1 MISVIFYGR
10 NDNHGYNLHKRASLS
25 LNNMAELLTHEDDE
39 ILFVDWNTSPGLPT
53 FIESIHDLLTEKAK
67 KITKIIKVD
76 FHTHNLLFSS
86 KTKKQT
92 VEPVARNTAI
102 VRSNPKNKWVLST
115 NTDMIFIPK
124 NSNKSLSDICSE
136 LEDGFYELPR
146 FSIPEII
153 WETFDRLNPE
163 SVMKDIKE
171 LRLKID
177 LDEIITAGPILR
189 YDAPGDFQLCLRE
202 QLIEIRGFDE
212 NMILGWHVDSN
223 LCRRLNILNGETKT
237 LINELYGYHCEHT
250 KTTTHFT
257 ATSIQNSLIDFFERV
272 DSPYSSDKN
281 SNWGLSNIA
290 LSEFKVNEKLKNRF
304 ESLFEFA
311 KVPPIPRTA
320 VYANSMGNLVCY
332 PETHAVP
339 YLVDALYDYPQNT
352 KLLLFCHNKNKYG
365 WYKELLERIGF
376 TNVIKIQE
384 VASPEFQ
391 IENLMTPTVV
401 ILDLG
406 MEIAEK
412 DISVLSHEDINND
425 LKDDQI
431 NVIHKFL
438 KFVVTNSQEKSLY
451 EIPVITLNL
460 ETYDSGAGVFL
471 KKWIEL
477 PQVASNSRVRIGF
490 LKKALRNRT
499 KKTLE
504 KLLEKTIKEINFL
517 GSNYFN
523 KLQLNQKM
531 KDKQGIQLTSHQI
544 IPYAQKYS
552 GVSMTRRGLML
563 QKFGH
568 IDFNLR
574 NLELPK
580 DSIQII
586 ELDRPLID
594 GNTYDVE
601 GIFRIN
607 DHQENIKFEKNRNET
622 KLIKCNYNPNIG
634 KLNFSYENMNYNEDH
649 RAVVRLLNLGV
660 FGLKNIKKKLIHM
673 RSSDLRSRF
682 FLEDNWSYS
691 NEDLK
696 RWTTNSIF
704 TINLNEYNLKKE
716 RCIALEIKYYKN
728 CKNTNFIKQ
737 VRINSLS
744 DNLKYIEIPRIRSQQ
759 GRIVFIF
766 LPANCNGKVIIETN
780 AERSLPFE
788 MDKRDARELY
798 STLGSFAVAE
808 GNPQKALLLIT
819 FPLFILWVKLVKFC
833 YDVKNMISKFAKKL
847 FRGILIWK
855 T

>member
-76 FHTHNLLFSS
+76 FYTHNLLFGS

-223 LCRRLNILNGETKT
+223 LCRRLNILNGETKS

-257 ATSIQNSLIDFFERV
+257 STSIQNSLIDFFEKV
-272 DSPYSSDKN
+272 DTPYSSNEN
-281 SNWGLSNIA
+281 SDWGLSNIS
-290 LSEFKVNEKLKNRF
+290 LSEFKVEEKMQNRF
-304 ESLFEFA
+304 DALYEFA
-311 KVPPIPRTA
+311 KAPQNPRNS
-320 VYANSMGNLVCY
+320 VYANSMGNLVSY
-332 PETHAVP
+332 PESHAVP
-339 YLVDALYDYPQNT
+339 YLVDALYDYPINT
-352 KLLLFCHNKNKYG
+352 KLILFCHNRNKYN
-365 WYKELLERIGF
+365 WYLKLLASIGF
-376 TNVIKIQE
+376 SNITGYQE
-384 VASPEFQ
+384 EVSLELQ
-391 IENLMTPTVV
+391 KENLVNPTVA

-406 MEIAEK
+406 IEVVNY
-412 DISVLSHEDINND
+412 DISVLSHEDIDNN
-425 LKDDQI
+425 LKDEQI
-431 NVIHKFL
+431 RMIHNFLNFVII
-438 KFVVTNSQEKSLY
+438 NSQEKSLY

-460 ETYDSGAGVFL
+460 ETYDAGAGAFL
-471 KKWIEL
+471 KRWMEL
-477 PQVASNSRVRIGF
+477 PQVASNSRVRTGF
-490 LKKALRNRT
+490 LKKSLRNRSG
-499 KKTLE
+499 KTLE
-504 KLLEKTIKEINFL
+504 KLFKKTLKDIDFL
-517 GSNYFN
+517 GSKYFT
-523 KLQLNQKM
+523 KLQLNIKM
-531 KDKQGIQLTSHQI
+531 KNKNGIQLTSHEI
-544 IPYAQKYS
+544 IPYSKNS
-552 GVSMTRRGLML
+552 LGMNMTRRGLML
-563 QKFGH
+563 QKFGF
-568 IDFNLR
+568 IDWDLSK
-574 NLELPK
+574 LEL
-580 DSIQII
+580 SEESVQII

-594 GNTYDVE
+594 GNTYDIQ
-601 GIFRIN
+601 GIFQIN
-607 DHQENIKFEKNRNET
+607 DCKKIIKFEKSTNET
-622 KLIKCNYNPNIG
+622 KLIKCNFNPNIEEF
-634 KLNFSYENMNYNEDH
+634 NFNFENLNYNEDH
-649 RAVVRLLNLGV
+649 RTVLRLINVGV
-660 FGLKNIKKKLIHM
+660 FGLEKIKKKLIHM
-673 RSSDLRSRF
+673 RSSDLRSRY

-691 NEDLK
+691 NEGLK
-696 RWTTNSIF
+696 RWTTDSIF
-704 TINLNEYNLKKE
+704 TINQNVYKTSKE
-716 RCIALEIKYYKN
+716 RCIALEIKYFRN
-728 CKNTNFIKQ
+728 CENINFIKQ
-737 VRINSLS
+737 ISTESNNY
-744 DNLKYIEIPRIRSQQ
+744 DLKFIEIPRIRRRQ

-766 LPANCNGKVIIETN
+766 VPANCDSKIVIETN
-780 AERSLPFE
+780 AKRITPFE
-788 MDKRDARELY
+788 LDKRDARELY
-798 STLGSFAVAE
+798 TAMGSFSMAE
-808 GNPQKALLLIT
+808 GNLLKGIMFLT
-819 FPLFILWVKLVKFC
+819 FPLFILWVKFVKVF
-833 YDVKNMISKFAKKL
+833 YNLRGKIINFAIK
-847 FRGILIWK
+847 ILRSVLTWK
-855 T
+855 I